1 MKSKVTSAIAEASRS
16 LDTDF
21 DVQITGRAVR
31 NALHEHGM
39 EPRNKINEPRH
50 SPKNARD
57 RFDFAKNHLDWND
70 EKWDNV
76 IWSDETKICRF
87 GSSGGRMIWVKEGEE
102 LKE

>member
-39 EPRNKINEPRH
+39 EPRNKIN
-50 SPKNARD
+50 D
-57 RFDFAKNHLDWND
+57 THLKMPETDSISQ
-70 EKWDNV
+70 KI
-76 IWSDETKICRF
+76 IWTGMMK
-87 GSSGGRMIWVKEGEE
+87 SGTM
-102 LKE
+102 